1 MRELEKFK
9 FKIGDMVT
17 PDPEQVFKGN
27 EATWLTNH
35 VGKTAIVESFGLHGM
50 FTVRWLDSDWK
61 VRMSNEKYILVE
73 K

>member
-17 PDPEQVFKGN
+17 PDPEQVFKG
-27 EATWLTNH
+27 TWLANH
-35 VGKTAIVESFGLHGM
+35 VGKTAIVESFGLKGM

>member
-17 PDPEQVFKGN
+17 PDPEQVFNGS
-27 EATWLTNH
+27 WLADH
-35 VGKTAIVESFGLHGM
+35 VGKTAIVESFGLKSM
-50 FTVRWLDSDWK
+50 FSIRWLDNDWK
-61 VRMSNEKYILVE
+61 VTMSNEKYILAE

>member
-17 PDPEQVFKGN
+17 PDPEQVFKGTRL
-27 EATWLTNH
+27 ANH
-35 VGKTAIVESFGLHGM
+35 VGKTAIVESFGLKGM
-50 FTVRWLDSDWK
+50 FTVRWLDSDWRF
-61 VRMSNEKYILVE
+61 RMSNEKYILAE